1 MNPFVAV
8 FERPVTSLT
17 AGAYVLILL
26 AALVGTWW
34 AAVPNLLYLDDRF
47 QDGWIVLVPG
57 AYAARVIAVL
67 LIVAVDLLLIAG
79 IIGVLT

>member
-1 MNPFVAV
+1 MNPFVAA

-17 AGAYVLILL
+17 AGAYALALL

-47 QDGWIVLVPG
+47 QDGWLVLVPG

>member
-1 MNPFVAV
+1 VNPFVAA

-17 AGAYVLILL
+17 AGAYALALL

-47 QDGWIVLVPG
+47 QDGWLVLVPG

>member
-1 MNPFVAV
+1 VNPFVAA

-17 AGAYVLILL
+17 AGAYALLLL

-47 QDGWIVLVPG
+47 QDGWLVLVPG

-79 IIGVLT
+79 VIGVLT

>member
-1 MNPFVAV
+1 MNPFVAA

-17 AGAYVLILL
+17 AGAYALLLL

-34 AAVPNLLYLDDRF
+34 AAVPNVLYLDDRF
-47 QDGWIVLVPG
+47 QDGWLVLVPG

>member
-1 MNPFVAV
+1 VNPFVAA

-17 AGAYVLILL
+17 AGAYALLLL

-34 AAVPNLLYLDDRF
+34 AAVPNVLYLDDRF
-47 QDGWIVLVPG
+47 QDGWLVLVPG